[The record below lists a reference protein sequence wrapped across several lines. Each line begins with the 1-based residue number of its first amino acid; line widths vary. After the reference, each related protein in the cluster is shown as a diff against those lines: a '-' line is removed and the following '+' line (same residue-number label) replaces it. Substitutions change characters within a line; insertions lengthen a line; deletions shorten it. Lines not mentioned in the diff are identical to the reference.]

1 MMTSNR
7 PYLVKAIYEWIMD
20 NNVTPHVVVNA
31 MDESVSVPQQY
42 VDDGQ
47 IILNINPSAV
57 QSLVIDDECIM
68 FSARFGGKPYNIYAP
83 MHTVLAIYAA
93 ENGQGMMFNDEKNG
107 GPPQSNNDDSG
118 GGGGSKPEGNNKPP
132 PRKKPT
138 LRVVK

>member
-20 NNVTPHVVVNA
+20 NNVTPHVVINA
-31 MDESVSVPQQY
+31 MDETVSVPQQY

-47 IILNINPSAV
+47 IILNVNPSAV
-57 QSLVIDDECIM
+57 QDLVIDDECIM
-68 FSARFGGKPYNIYAP
+68 FNARFGGKPYNIYAP
-83 MHTVLAIYAA
+83 MHTVMAIYAA
-93 ENGQGMMFNDEKNG
+93 ENGQGMMFNEEQNS
-107 GPPQSNNDDSG
+107 GPPPTSNNDSDKSDGGDSSG
-118 GGGGSKPEGNNKPP
+118 GNNRP

>member
-20 NNVTPHVVVNA
+20 NGVTPHVVINA
-31 MDESVSVPQQY
+31 MDETVSVPQQY

-47 IILNINPSAV
+47 IILNVNPSAV
-57 QSLVIDDECIM
+57 QNLVIDDECIM

-83 MHTVLAIYAA
+83 MHTVMAIYAA
-93 ENGQGMMFNDEKNG
+93 ENGQGMMFNDDQNG
-107 GPPQSNNDDSG
+107 GPPPSSNNDDSG
-118 GGGGSKPEGNNKPP
+118 GKGSDDSKRP

>member
-20 NNVTPHVVVNA
+20 NNVTPHIVINA
-31 MDESVSVPQQY
+31 MDESVMVPQQY
-42 VDDGQ
+42 VDEGK

-57 QSLVIDDECIM
+57 QELVIDDECIM

-83 MHTVLAIYAA
+83 MRAIIGIYAA
-93 ENGQGMMFNDEKNG
+93 ENGEGMAFEIEDSPPPKDPEKNT
-107 GPPQSNNDDSG
+107 
-118 GGGGSKPEGNNKPP
+118 PP

>member
-7 PYLVKAIYEWIMD
+7 PYLVKAIYEWVMD
-20 NNVTPHVVVNA
+20 NGVTPHVVINA
-31 MDESVSVPQQY
+31 MDESASVPQQY

-57 QSLVIDDECIM
+57 QNLVIDDECIM

-93 ENGQGMMFNDEKNG
+93 ENGQGMMFNDEQNG
-107 GPPQSNNDDSG
+107 GPPPSNND
-118 GGGGSKPEGNNKPP
+118 GSDENNTDNHKPP
-132 PRKKPT
+132 ERKKPT

>member
-20 NNVTPHVVVNA
+20 NNVTPHVVINA
-31 MDESVSVPQQY
+31 MDDTVSVPQQY

-93 ENGQGMMFNDEKNG
+93 ENGKGMMFNDEQNG
-107 GPPQSNNDDSG
+107 APPPSNNDDSG
-118 GGGGSKPEGNNKPP
+118 GGSDSSSNKPP

>member
-20 NNVTPHVVVNA
+20 NNMTPYIVINA
-31 MDESVSVPQQY
+31 MDENVSVPQQY
-42 VDDGQ
+42 VEDGQ

-57 QSLVIDDECIM
+57 QSLVLDNECVM
-68 FSARFGGKPYNIYAP
+68 FSARFSGKPYNIYAP
-83 MHTVLAIYAA
+83 MHTVLAIYAM
-93 ENGQGMMFNDEKNG
+93 ENGQGMMFNDEQNG
-107 GPPQSNNDDSG
+107 GPPPNNDDH
-118 GGGGSKPEGNNKPP
+118 GGSGPGGNKPP

>member
-7 PYLVKAIYEWIMD
+7 PYLVKAVYEWIMD
-20 NNVTPHVVVNA
+20 NSVTPHVVINA
-31 MDESVSVPQQY
+31 MDETVSVPQQY

-57 QSLVIDDECIM
+57 QNLVIDDECIM
-68 FSARFGGKPYNIYAP
+68 FNARFGGKPYNIYAP

-93 ENGQGMMFNDEKNG
+93 ENGQGMMFNEEQNG
-107 GPPQSNNDDSG
+107 GPPPENNNG
-118 GGGGSKPEGNNKPP
+118 NGNGNGSSDNKPP

>member
-20 NNVTPHVVVNA
+20 NDVTPHVVINA
-31 MDESVSVPQQY
+31 LDENVMVPQQY
-42 VDDGQ
+42 VDEGK
-47 IILNINPSAV
+47 IILNVNPSAV
-57 QSLVIDDECIM
+57 QELVIDDECIM

-83 MHTVLAIYAA
+83 MNAIIGIYAA
-93 ENGQGMMFNDEKNG
+93 ENGEGMAFDAEDV
-107 GPPQSNNDDSG
+107 PPPKDNT
-118 GGGGSKPEGNNKPP
+118 PP

>member
-7 PYLVKAIYEWIMD
+7 PYLVKAMYEWIVD
-20 NNVTPHVVVNA
+20 NNVTPHVVVNG
-31 MDESVSVPQQY
+31 MDDAVSVPQQY

-68 FSARFGGKPYNIYAP
+68 FSARFGGRPYNIYIP
-83 MHTVLAIYAA
+83 MHSVLSIYAA
-93 ENGQGMMFNDEKNG
+93 ENGRGMMFNDEQNG
-107 GPPQSNNDDSG
+107 GPPPSNNDNDSG
-118 GGGGSKPEGNNKPP
+118 NGGSASDNKPP

>member
-20 NNVTPHVVVNA
+20 NSVTPHVVINA
-31 MDESVSVPQQY
+31 MDETVSVPQQY

-57 QSLVIDDECIM
+57 QNLVIDDECIM
-68 FSARFGGKPYNIYAP
+68 FNARFGGKPYNIYAP

-93 ENGQGMMFNDEKNG
+93 ENGQGMMFNEQQNG
-107 GPPQSNNDDSG
+107 GSPPENNGSG
-118 GGGGSKPEGNNKPP
+118 TNSSDNKPP